1 MKVVDIA
8 DEIYRGMGSPTE
20 TSVAAI
26 SYWLRSNIGTMNN
39 HLNTIFG
46 VDDTT
51 LEINYTEE
59 NLLLQKH

>member
-39 HLNTIFG
+39 HLNSIFG
-46 VDDTT
+46 GDDTT
-51 LEINYTEE
+51 L
-59 NLLLQKH
+59 